1 MVVGPLVAV
10 VVCLLVTVI
19 VGPLVVVVLRRRR
32 LVSFFLCVASIF
44 FFVLL
49 LEMASEDDDKARHM
63 IVAKEEEEAL
73 GGVAGP
79 VRGLEQRLES
89 STSDVGA
96 TRDERLRDAGARTN
110 NDAELTSRPPPAK
123 EILRRRERG

>member
-10 VVCLLVTVI
+10 AMCLLVTVT
-19 VGPLVVVVLRRRR
+19 VGPLVVVVLRRR

-63 IVAKEEEEAL
+63 IVAKEEEGAL

-79 VRGLEQRLES
+79 VRGLEQRVES

-96 TRDERLRDAGARTN
+96 TRDERVRDAGARTN